1 MGASSIGGGQPHVW
15 SLMYVKMPLK
25 LAKLSAATIDKNTIF
40 IAGGIYNGSTGT
52 IDDEN

>member
-1 MGASSIGGGQPHVW
+1 MGASSIGGGQPHV
-15 SLMYVKMPLK
+15 VKMPLK

-52 IDDEN
+52 IEDEN